1 MLHYRIENRHAG
13 HLLPTGDPER
23 FLLVTARARDASGA
37 VLAERIERFGA
48 VWEWSPQPRK
58 TSDNRLAPRE
68 ARVLSLEVPATGT
81 GGLSLELEASKWRIS
96 EENLRYH
103 QLEGRTVAGRVFH
116 KSTTTLEVR

>member
-1 MLHYRIENRHAG
+1 
-13 HLLPTGDPER
+13 
-23 FLLVTARARDASGA
+23 
-37 VLAERIERFGA
+37 

-68 ARVLSLEVPATGT
+68 AREFSLEVPATGT

-103 QLEGRTVAGRVFH
+103 QLEGKTVAGRVFH